1 MSSTARTGSEAAVVP
16 EQRVPPD
23 PLVLRIAAGLLV
35 TVASV
40 GLAVVESFLV
50 PLRVG
55 SIPLPLCVVL
65 AVAGNVLLTRLAGR
79 QTGSI
84 LAAALQPALWL
95 LTVVVLSLPRP
106 EGDVIVAGTVTALVF
121 LFAGS
126 VAGAYGIA
134 AEITRRTK
142 PDPAVRR

>member
-1 MSSTARTGSEAAVVP
+1 MSAARTNAEAVVVP

-23 PLVLRIAAGLLV
+23 PLVFRIVAGLLV
-35 TVASV
+35 TVASF
-40 GLAVVESFLV
+40 GLAVIEAFLV
-50 PLRVG
+50 PLRIG
-55 SIPLPLCVVL
+55 SVPLPLSVVL

-79 QTGSI
+79 QTGSA
-84 LAAALQPALWL
+84 LAAGLQPLVWL
-95 LTVVVLSLPRP
+95 LTVVVLSLPRA

-142 PDPAVRR
+142 PAPGVRR